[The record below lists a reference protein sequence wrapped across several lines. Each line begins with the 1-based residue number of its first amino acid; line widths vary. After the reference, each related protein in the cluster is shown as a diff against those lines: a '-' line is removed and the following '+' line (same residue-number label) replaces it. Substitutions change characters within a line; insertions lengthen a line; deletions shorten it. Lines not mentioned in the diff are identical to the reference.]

1 MVFNNVLLRAKD
13 PQRVTEISG
22 LLVSRHPC
30 QQRSPAAS
38 GLTST
43 SLKQSLSCFF

>member
-1 MVFNNVLLRAKD
+1 MVFNNVLLRAKV
-13 PQRVTEISG
+13 PKRITEISG
-22 LLVSRHPC
+22 LLS